1 MEGEREYLGKLQSR
15 EERIAQQE
23 KEGTTSSEK
32 KFWLAFA
39 QAGFAASAKGA
50 RNLWETLSIGGV
62 EGMKAY
68 EAMKDKE
75 QQLRERLQEKRF
87 QLEDLR
93 AQIKRGAT
101 SAGRARFDALS
112 KEVDAAESALV
123 TTQVA
128 VNTAKNTRA
137 GQIYEVESAN
147 ARAAAGQ
154 AGADRRASM
163 ALAARTNAG
172 KLDDQI
178 ARAVAKANDFRLPA
192 QERATYQKLVDRL
205 VRQRAEIEAT
215 ESGVLSTQA
224 RLAADAAMMGGMNDG
239 FGEPEAIE

>member
-1 MEGEREYLGKLQSR
+1 
-15 EERIAQQE
+15 
-23 KEGTTSSEK
+23 
-32 KFWLAFA
+32 
-39 QAGFAASAKGA
+39 
-50 RNLWETLSIGGV
+50 
-62 EGMKAY
+62 
-68 EAMKDKE
+68 
-75 QQLRERLQEKRF
+75 
-87 QLEDLR
+87 
-93 AQIKRGAT
+93 
-101 SAGRARFDALS
+101 
-112 KEVDAAESALV
+112 
-123 TTQVA
+123 
-128 VNTAKNTRA
+128 
-137 GQIYEVESAN
+137 
-147 ARAAAGQ
+147 
-154 AGADRRASM
+154 M